1 MNHGTWEVHTVD
13 GADVRLRSGKVGLFS
28 VDVTAPVRRG
38 ILRVSASEV
47 YLDLV
52 LALEHLSTG
61 NFLMDRAAKSVITRH
76 QAHDLTYRASGH
88 GSVEPWKVAG
98 HAVSGDVDVELSVT
112 VTPIG
117 RHDPMAEI
125 ELFGSATMGTV
136 HVPFPGL
143 GTVDD
148 FNFEV
153 DARLGL
159 LPSG

>member
-1 MNHGTWEVHTVD
+1 MTHGSWQVHTVD

-38 ILRVSASEV
+38 ILRVDASEV
-47 YLDLV
+47 RLDLI
-52 LALEHLSTG
+52 LALEQLSTG

-88 GSVEPWKVAG
+88 GSAEPWHVVG
-98 HAVSGDVDVELSVT
+98 HAVSGDVDVELSVV

-117 RHDPMAEI
+117 TRDPMAEI
-125 ELFGSATMGTV
+125 ELVGSATMGTV
-136 HVPFPGL
+136 HLPFPGL

-153 DARLGL
+153 DARLSL
-159 LPSG
+159 VPSG